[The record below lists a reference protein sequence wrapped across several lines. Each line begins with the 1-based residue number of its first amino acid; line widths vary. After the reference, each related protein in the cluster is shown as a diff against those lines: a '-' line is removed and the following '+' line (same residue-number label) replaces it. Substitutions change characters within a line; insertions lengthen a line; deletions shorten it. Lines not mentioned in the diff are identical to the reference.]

1 MPRAKK
7 IITPATPWAKYLQ
20 YIKLHRHQTVAV
32 AVAVLVLLIL
42 AFPLR
47 VLVVP
52 ALVNGQPIFSWNY
65 LGQLHRQAGQ
75 QVLEQMINEAL
86 IEQEI
91 TKQGIQ
97 ITQAEID
104 QEIATITDQLGS
116 ESGGIDALLAYQ
128 GITKSEFTRQVRLQ
142 LAMEKLV
149 KGTIQITDEQITQE
163 LKDNPQSYQ
172 DLSAADAATTAA
184 TNLRNSQ
191 LREAFNT
198 WFDTLRAGAK
208 VQNFFASPPL
218 KL

>member
-7 IITPATPWAKYLQ
+7 PVPFWAKYISYL
-20 YIKLHRHQTVAV
+20 KLHRRQAIG
-32 AVAVLVLLIL
+32 AGIGLVILLAL

-47 VLVVP
+47 AFVVP

-65 LGQLHRQAGQ
+65 FSQLHRQAGQ

-91 TKQGIQ
+91 AKQGIQ
-97 ITQAEID
+97 VTQAEID
-104 QEIATITDQLGS
+104 QEIASITGQLGS

-149 KGTIQITDEQITQE
+149 KGTIQITDEQIAQE
-163 LKDNPQSYQ
+163 LKDNPTAYR